1 MDVMK
6 KGGDMS
12 DMREVRITADMS
24 RNDVMNGILKII
36 Q

>member
-12 DMREVRITADMS
+12 DMIEVKITADMS
-24 RNDVMNGILKII
+24 RDDVLNGILKII
-36 Q
+36 H

>member
-12 DMREVRITADMS
+12 DMIEVKITVDMS
-24 RNDVMNGILKII
+24 RDDVMNSILKII
-36 Q
+36 H

>member
-12 DMREVRITADMS
+12 DMIEVKITGDMS
-24 RNDVMNGILKII
+24 RDDVVNAILTII